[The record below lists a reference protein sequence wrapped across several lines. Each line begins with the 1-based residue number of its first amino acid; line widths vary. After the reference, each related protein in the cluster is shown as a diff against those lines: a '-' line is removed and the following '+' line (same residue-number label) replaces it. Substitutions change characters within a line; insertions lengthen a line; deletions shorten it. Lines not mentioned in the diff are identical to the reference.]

1 MCFWDHLEGFFRWE
15 NIWDQQLTWV
25 MWIALHRNQQCK
37 SHRLEGAAGAQDVLV
52 GIWWMRVG
60 IGVEEAYW
68 LAAGGWL
75 WSGDPDLSSEL
86 SAMWAGKGGHGGRDN
101 KYILLNV
108 LQLGYANCSFT
119 RLHNCQV
126 HELWQVLANLFHKI
140 FKFHK
145 FLQLWF
151 CNVQQGFAIQVL
163 KV

>member
-1 MCFWDHLEGFFRWE
+1 MCFWDHLEGYFRWE
-15 NIWDQQLTWV
+15 NICDQQSTWV

-37 SHRLEGAAGAQDVLV
+37 SHRLEGAAGAQAVLLE
-52 GIWWMRVG
+52 WRKP
-60 IGVEEAYW
+60 IGLQQEA
-68 LAAGGWL
+68 G
-75 WSGDPDLSSEL
+75 SEVVIL
-86 SAMWAGKGGHGGRDN
+86 TWAQNFLLCGAGKGGHGGRDN

-108 LQLGYANCSFT
+108 LKLGYANCSFT

-151 CNVQQGFAIQVL
+151 CKVL
-163 KV
+163 QFKFWKFSMCLSHGQF